1 MLKVF
6 HSSICQTCRAGM
18 PRVSNPKFFQ
28 NASAKLKT
36 VYCFADVYPNSFAH
50 ETNMS
55 TLVPYYS
62 YSTLL
67 FKSLGAV
74 RFIFLKEIYTFIQQG
89 CVQLIKSG
97 SKDNYSTWYKSK
109 MNAVLL
115 KLFKVI
121 HQMISGGSCDTE
133 DWCNGC
139 RKLCC
144 AFTARKQL
152 GYFIL

>member
-1 MLKVF
+1 
-6 HSSICQTCRAGM
+6 M

-50 ETNMS
+50 EANMS

-74 RFIFLKEIYTFIQQG
+74 RFLFLKEIYTFIQQG

-97 SKDNYSTWYKSK
+97 SKDNYMVQKQ
-109 MNAVLL
+109 N
-115 KLFKVI
+115 
-121 HQMISGGSCDTE
+121 E
-133 DWCNGC
+133 
-139 RKLCC
+139 CC
-144 AFTARKQL
+144 SFEAFQGDSSNDFWR
-152 GYFIL
+152 IM